1 MDSTGTRQPIPGTE
15 MQGCIRHSPNLWWEP
30 GEHAH
35 CPVCGPDEGANGSPV
50 VVADVDRETRT
61 ITLTGVGM
69 DAIEQG
75 RRLGKSLAIMHMA
88 AAQQRRHAKDEQRKR
103 IVAMRVALDRI
114 DSDLREAR
122 DLMRSTTSMQERHSL
137 SVITAMVRR
146 KRKNMARAVKRLG
159 AACGDDED
167 ESETNAEQH

>member
-1 MDSTGTRQPIPGTE
+1 MDSTGTWQPIPGTE

-35 CPVCGPDEGANGSPV
+35 CPVCGPPDESAKGGPL
-50 VVADVDRETRT
+50 VVAAVDGLART
-61 ITLTGVGM
+61 ITITGAEMNESNSSATVPKSVQPGAGAAKPKPTPQSIQR
-69 DAIEQG
+69 DAL
-75 RRLGKSLAIMHMA
+75 RA
-88 AAQQRRHAKDEQRKR
+88 R
-103 IVAMRVALDRI
+103 IRQI

-146 KRKNMARAVKRLG
+146 KRKSMARAVKRLG